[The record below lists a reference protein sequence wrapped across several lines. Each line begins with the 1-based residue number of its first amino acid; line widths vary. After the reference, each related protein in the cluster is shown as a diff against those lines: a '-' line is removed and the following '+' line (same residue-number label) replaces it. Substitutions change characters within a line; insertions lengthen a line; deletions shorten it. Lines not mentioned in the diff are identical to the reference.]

1 MLLQIAISLQI
12 LKNTLKKVGKYS
24 SKGELRQRYPAHQ
37 MRNVAPGHMNGKR
50 KRLQNDEKSRAQN
63 LNRIVHQLAKTLA

>member
-1 MLLQIAISLQI
+1 LVQIANSLQT

-24 SKGELRQRYPAHQ
+24 SNGELRQCYPAHQ

-50 KRLQNDEKSRAQN
+50 KR
-63 LNRIVHQLAKTLA
+63 

>member
-1 MLLQIAISLQI
+1 LVQIANSLQT

-24 SKGELRQRYPAHQ
+24 SNGELRQRYPAHQ

-50 KRLQNDEKSRAQN
+50 KR
-63 LNRIVHQLAKTLA
+63 